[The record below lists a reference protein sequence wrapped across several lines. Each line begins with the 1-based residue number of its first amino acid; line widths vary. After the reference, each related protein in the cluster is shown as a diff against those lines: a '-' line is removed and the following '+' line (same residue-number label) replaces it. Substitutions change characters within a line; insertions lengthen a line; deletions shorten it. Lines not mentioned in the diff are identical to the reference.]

1 VAKPAYPGND
11 IKGWMSPKELQWLYE
26 QARNMDSIVE
36 IGCWHGRSTHALLS
50 GCRGTVYAVDH
61 WQGSP
66 GANGQLLFAC
76 RDVKTMD
83 VFAAFMK
90 NVGEFANLQPIK
102 MASLEAVGSFADKS
116 VDMVFID
123 GSHLYEAVKAD
134 ILAWL
139 PKARKLISGHDYG
152 HKVWGPGVAQ
162 ALEAIF
168 GNDYEVGPGGIWF
181 KWLEEAHE

>member
-1 VAKPAYPGND
+1 MTYPGND
-11 IKGWMSPKELQWLYE
+11 IKGWMALVELRWLDE
-26 QARNMDSIVE
+26 QAQKMDSIVE
-36 IGCWHGRSTHALLS
+36 IGCWYGRSTHALLS
-50 GCRGTVYAVDH
+50 GCRGPVYAIDH

-66 GANGQLLFAC
+66 GLNGEILFAC

-90 NVGEFANLQPIK
+90 NVGEFKNLQPIK
-102 MASLEAVGSFADKS
+102 MASLDAVVGFQDQS

-123 GSHLYEAVKAD
+123 GSHLYAAVKAD

-162 ALEAIF
+162 ALEEIF
-168 GNDYEVGPGGIWF
+168 GTDFEIGPGGIWF
-181 KWLEEAHE
+181 KWLVDRE